1 MAMVVVVVVVTSTL
15 KATFKN
21 VTTYLPSIY
30 SFRTLSC
37 KEVRANGR
45 RRRGGGVSG
54 GLPDL
59 QISVIFK

>member
-45 RRRGGGVSG
+45 RRRGGGSVVG
-54 GLPDL
+54 F
-59 QISVIFK
+59 QIYKFL